1 MDLANPNL
9 SDQQSGNEPKRR
21 LELAIAYGGS
31 LKREFHTSLRRRD
44 NPEPW
49 ERLGKA
55 IAVLLEQTRKDSHD
69 LDWFSRTDS
78 RFIASVTDWMARSA
92 PNATRGRYYR
102 RAALEVFHSAE
113 FSQGG
118 LDQPMVAYWRHAALI
133 WISLWHLA
141 DIPQLT
147 AENAKNCLDFA
158 LKQEAEPAPNRGDR
172 RSIAGIFRKGA

>member
-9 SDQQSGNEPKRR
+9 SDPQSGKEPKRR
-21 LELAIAYGGS
+21 LELAISYGAS
-31 LKREFHTSLRRRD
+31 LKREFHTSLKRRD

-55 IAVLLEQTRKDSHD
+55 IAVLLEQTRRDPHD

-113 FSQGG
+113 FARGG
-118 LDQPMVAYWRHAALI
+118 LDQPMMAYWRHAALI

-147 AENAKNCLDFA
+147 AEDAKNCLDFA
-158 LKQEAEPAPNRGDR
+158 LKPEAEPAPNRGDR
-172 RSIAGIFRKGA
+172 SSIAGIFRKGA